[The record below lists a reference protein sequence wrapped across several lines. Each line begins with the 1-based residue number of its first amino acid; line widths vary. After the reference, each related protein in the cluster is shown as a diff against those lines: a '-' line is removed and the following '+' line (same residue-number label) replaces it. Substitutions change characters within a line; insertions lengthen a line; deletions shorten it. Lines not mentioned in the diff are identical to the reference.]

1 MTVYLTKE
9 QWVEEMTKKGFT
21 DKMVP
26 KDKLEKGQVYFIKR
40 IEGCVNSRQKNN
52 DFKVERFRAKF
63 NGYLSGSFYHK
74 DPTTGRQIVT
84 EEDKIGYIFS
94 DMYSMKVNPETKVI
108 EYGYMTKK
116 PDETL
121 NIRDRDL
128 ASISYKKRTKKDA
141 VLDAVPRCNPYI
153 ETYKFYKAPHNDTVT
168 ILKNKGNTGKLSE
181 TEHVVSKLQIEKEVP
196 TEIEKNI
203 RDYIGKGGRDK
214 KNYKRIEIKGDKK
227 LAEQYQM
234 IKDISKQLNK
244 SHSTPSSVFRFMP
257 VTHNQQNNVDTQFVE
272 DLDYLD
278 NENDNPN
285 DISVSSDALN
295 TTQSTYYSDSDDE
308 SVNSALNR
316 AIMDFGDSDDEIEYD
331 TEGLY
336 GGNKKIKKTKKTK
349 KSKKSKRTTRKAKK
363 GGKRKTNKKK
373 THRKHGGV
381 APPTKQTTSIPT
393 SDEQD
398 PRFQQLLMEI
408 YNNYNNHLVA
418 TGRTPGPQLSWRE
431 IVNSDDRD
439 LRMCVLEARRRLSIE
454 QNIPGSWF

>member
-1 MTVYLTKE
+1 MTAYITKE

-21 DKMVP
+21 DKMVS

-52 DFKVERFRAKF
+52 DFRVERFRAKF
-63 NGYLSGSFYHK
+63 NGYLSGSFYHT

-128 ASISYKKRTKKDA
+128 ASISYKKRTKKNA

-181 TEHVVSKLQIEKEVP
+181 TEHVISKLQIEKEVP

-203 RDYIGKGGRDK
+203 RDYIGKGGRYK
-214 KNYKRIEIKGDKK
+214 KDYDRIEIKGDEK
-227 LAEQYQM
+227 LAEQQQM
-234 IKDISKQLNK
+234 IEDVSKQLN
-244 SHSTPSSVFRFMP
+244 SRDDNFD
-257 VTHNQQNNVDTQFVE
+257 NNTDININDDAMDTT
-272 DLDYLD
+272 L
-278 NENDNPN
+278 
-285 DISVSSDALN
+285 
-295 TTQSTYYSDSDDE
+295 STYYSE
-308 SVNSALNR
+308 NSALNR
-316 AIMDFGDSDDEIEYD
+316 GFREGNSDDDGAGSDLDMSGLSFTDDYIGSNVQPSQEEEEAPFNPYD
-331 TEGLY
+331 YEW
-336 GGNKKIKKTKKTK
+336 GGKKKTK
-349 KSKKSKRTTRKAKK
+349 KSKKSKRKTRKAKK

-381 APPTKQTTSIPT
+381 APPTQQTTSIPT

-418 TGRTPGPQLSWRE
+418 IGRTPGPQLSWRE